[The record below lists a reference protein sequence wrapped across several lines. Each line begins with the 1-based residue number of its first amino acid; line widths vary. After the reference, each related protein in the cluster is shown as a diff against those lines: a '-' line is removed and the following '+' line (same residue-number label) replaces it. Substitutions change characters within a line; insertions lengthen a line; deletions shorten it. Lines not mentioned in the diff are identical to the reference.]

1 MENITEESSRSSDM
15 DHSETDLLSSG
26 HSTDCS
32 QTTDCSKKISLE
44 PPVKNIGVMY
54 YYGK

>member
-26 HSTDCS
+26 HSTDSS